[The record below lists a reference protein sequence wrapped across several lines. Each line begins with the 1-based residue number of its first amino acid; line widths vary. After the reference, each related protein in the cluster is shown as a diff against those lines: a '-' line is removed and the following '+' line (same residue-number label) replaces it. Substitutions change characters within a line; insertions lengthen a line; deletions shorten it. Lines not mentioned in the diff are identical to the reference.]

1 MLTTGSFLNVAPLA
15 EAWQQRVSARTIFHQ
30 ASSRTGPREG
40 CCTVKGV
47 VASVGD
53 NQAYVVT
60 VDHRWT
66 DLLKVIL
73 NNLRTA
79 PYRPRGHHH
88 SHEME
93 VSRGRD
99 ACEQKT
105 KSNVW

>member
-1 MLTTGSFLNVAPLA
+1 VL
-15 EAWQQRVSARTIFHQ
+15 E
-30 ASSRTGPREG
+30 
-40 CCTVKGV
+40 
-47 VASVGD
+47 
-53 NQAYVVT
+53 NQAYVGLT

-99 ACEQKT
+99 ACEQKRGQISMVRLGRPVPT
-105 KSNVW
+105 VLLASLHHPSYQELLDDFDSTEGW